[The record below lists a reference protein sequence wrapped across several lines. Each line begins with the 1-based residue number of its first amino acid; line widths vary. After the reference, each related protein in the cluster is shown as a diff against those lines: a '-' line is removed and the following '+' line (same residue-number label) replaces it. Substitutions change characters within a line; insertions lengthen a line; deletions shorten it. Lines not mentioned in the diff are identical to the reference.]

1 VPARP
6 PDTIRRVTIRG
17 SMTAQTS
24 ADQRE
29 LVLNPRATFADA
41 LDDIVRGLRSWRAW
55 LLLAWFEI
63 KHSYRGSVLGPFWI
77 TITMGVFV
85 FAVGLLY
92 SQVFGADAD
101 DYIPW
106 LACGFVIWTMISG
119 LINDGAKVYVS
130 SSSFSTE
137 MRLPY
142 SFFSLK
148 LAAKHLITFL
158 HHIVVIVAVAA
169 IFGLPLGVEILLF
182 VPGLAIILFCGVWV
196 SVILGLISVRFR
208 DIPNIIASLVQVS
221 FFLTPIIWQPAQVQ
235 DRMFVVLWNPFYHF
249 LELVRAPLL
258 GSPPTLTNYAVTL
271 GCSAIAAGLALLL
284 FARYR
289 NRIPYWI

>member
-1 VPARP
+1 MTSEPA
-6 PDTIRRVTIRG
+6 
-17 SMTAQTS
+17 
-24 ADQRE
+24 ADQNAI
-29 LVLNPRATFADA
+29 VINPRATFADA
-41 LDDIVRGLRSWRAW
+41 LEDIHRGARNWRAW
-55 LLLAWFEI
+55 GLLAWFEI

-92 SQVFGADAD
+92 SQVFGAATDE
-101 DYIPW
+101 YLPW
-106 LACGFVIWTMISG
+106 LACGFVIWTLIAG
-119 LINDGAKVYVS
+119 LINDGARVYVS
-130 SSSFSTE
+130 STSFSTE

-158 HHIVVIVAVAA
+158 HHIVVIVAVAI
-169 IFGLPLGVEILLF
+169 IFGLPIGAEIVLVL
-182 VPGLAIILFCGVWV
+182 PGIAIILFCGVCV
-196 SVILGLISVRFR
+196 SVVLGLISVRFR
-208 DIPNIIASLVQVS
+208 DIPNIVASLVQVS

-235 DRMFVVLWNPFYHF
+235 DRLFVVLWNPFYHF

-258 GSPPTLTNYAVTL
+258 GSAPTALNYAVSLTCAL
-271 GCSAIAAGLALLL
+271 VATGLALVL